1 MKTEYEATFLNIDK
15 NEIQERLRKLGA
27 KLIKPEFLQK
37 RVTFN
42 LPSGHEIRGAWI
54 RVRDEAD
61 KVTMSLKIVDGD
73 KIENQKEILAYL
85 GGKMRMHRIKVL
97 IGDSVEVVL
106 DPYGGKGRI
115 IKRL

>member
-1 MKTEYEATFLNIDK
+1 MSDTKNDKILTARGTITEA
-15 NEIQERLRKLGA
+15 
-27 KLIKPEFLQK
+27 
-37 RVTFN
+37 
-42 LPSGHEIRGAWI
+42 LPSTLF
-54 RVRDEAD
+54 RV
-61 KVTMSLKIVDGD
+61 I
-73 KIENQKEILAYL
+73 IEDRSSQGGEREILAYL